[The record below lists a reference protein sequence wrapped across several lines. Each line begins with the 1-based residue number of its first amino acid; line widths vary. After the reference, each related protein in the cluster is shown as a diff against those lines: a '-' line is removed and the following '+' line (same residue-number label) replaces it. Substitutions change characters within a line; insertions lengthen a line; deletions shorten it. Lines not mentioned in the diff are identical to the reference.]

1 MATYSTGTVILMPK
15 SITPEGFIPCDG
27 RALHPSND
35 GLLFAVVGPTLPKLN
50 DKFGFHH
57 LLCSQGEFS
66 TGVKYTVDFDGDNFV
81 GTVVPFEGDTIPDGW
96 ALCDGKTYPTT
107 HNPMLAQVLGIYGV
121 SGKAEQF
128 YDMPNTG
135 SERYIICVKGEY
147 PS

>member
-27 RALHPSND
+27 RELDPSKD
-35 GLLFAVVGPTLPKLN
+35 GLLYAVVGPTLPKLN

-81 GTVVPFEGDTIPDGW
+81 GTVVPFEGNTIPNGW
-96 ALCDGKTYPTT
+96 ALCDGLRHAAEGYKQ
-107 HNPMLAQVLGIYGV
+107 LASVLGTFQVAGK
-121 SGKAEQF
+121 SGEF
-128 YDMPNTG
+128 FDLPNTG
-135 SERYIICVKGEY
+135 NERYIICAEGEF
-147 PS
+147 PH